1 MAFKKNNNGETT
13 VKMPESEH
21 FEHYKKR
28 GEFQN
33 AKT

>member
-1 MAFKKNNNGETT
+1 MVYKKNNNGETT

-28 GEFQN
+28 G
-33 AKT
+33 KPP